1 MERKAL
7 RIGELKAR
15 IPVIQGGMGIGIS
28 LSGLA
33 GAVAACG
40 GIGVISTAQ
49 IGYRE
54 PEFEKDPLEAN
65 LKAIKK
71 EIKKARKTA
80 MGGILGVNIMAAT
93 KCYGEYVKA
102 AVNAGIDLIIS
113 GAGLPALLP
122 ELVKGSRVKIA
133 PIVSTEKSA
142 SVLCR
147 LWDRKYKRVPDLVVI
162 EGPQAGGHLGFTR
175 EQLSIFTP
183 DSYREEIGKI
193 LSVIRQYEKKY
204 SRHIPVVVAGGIY
217 DRADMDRA
225 LELGA
230 DGVQMGTRFVTT
242 YECDASMA
250 YKQAYLDSKKE
261 DIRIVDSPVGMPGRA
276 IANEFIWNKSKR
288 GVHGKCYQC
297 LEKCN
302 PAEIPYCITRAL
314 LNAVKG
320 KMDEALIFSGANAWR
335 TEKLEYVS
343 DIMEELN

>member
-183 DSYREEIGKI
+183 DSYREEIRKI
-193 LSVIRQYEKKY
+193 LSVIRQYEEKY

-320 KMDEALIFSGANAWR
+320 KMDEALIFCGANAWR

>member
-193 LSVIRQYEKKY
+193 LSVIRQYGEKY

-320 KMDEALIFSGANAWR
+320 KMDEALIFCGANAWR